1 MKKCPGCKEN
11 TIRYLDVIFKRSIRT
26 CPVCNSSWVLP
37 WYANLIYFIPPLN
50 VAILKYFLAS
60 TMLDIII
67 STSFLALLICPLV
80 LLKVVPLKK
89 DE

>member
-1 MKKCPGCKEN
+1 MKKCPSCKEN
-11 TIRYLDVIFKRSIRT
+11 TIKYRAILFKMSVSK
-26 CPVCNSSWVLP
+26 CPACNSSWTLP

-50 VAILKYFLAS
+50 VAVLKFFS
-60 TMLDIII
+60 GVTMLDIII

-80 LLKVVPLKK
+80 LLKMVPLKK

>member
-1 MKKCPGCKEN
+1 MKQCPSCKEN
-11 TIRYLDVIFKRSIRT
+11 TIRYRDILFKISVRK

-50 VAILKYFLAS
+50 VAVFKCFS
-60 TMLDIII
+60 VVSMLDIII
-67 STSFLALLICPLV
+67 STSFLVFFFCPLI
-80 LLKVVPLKK
+80 LLKIVPLRK